1 MWYQYNLFYS
11 QLSARSTSIL
21 AQIDIRVISE
31 QLAQQGIDDT
41 GFQNTKDLIDKLI
54 SRPHGESQL
63 TKFLSTLGQFSQYKE
78 AAKDLQQ
85 EWERKEIYDSNALQ
99 QERKIKEMTDQM
111 QSIIRQVCPQANT
124 SQQFK
129 IKGTELLTC
138 MVRSVIESMQCYC
151 TLLVEWLNEEKNDT
165 KVAMYHL
172 YEIGSELDTLK
183 TTLSEQP
190 TKEKIEGIIIEP
202 LIEHV
207 QAIAE
212 IKREITLSLNLQQAS
227 TMQVILESLIKA
239 VGNLLKSQAKSH
251 QIFEELTTHLEEIKQ
266 KIEKDAAHGANVG
279 MILGA
284 FAIPLGF
291 LAYLYYSDTSIEGGS
306 LYLGGLLVGAGLRYN
321 ISSLITD
328 NMKKQGRKEGED
340 LLHKAKDAQ
349 II

>member
-41 GFQNTKDLIDKLI
+41 GSQNTKDLIDKLI

-63 TKFLSTLGQFSQYKE
+63 MKFLSTLGQFSQYKE

-99 QERKIKEMTDQM
+99 KIEEMTDQM
-111 QSIIRQVCPQANT
+111 LSIIRQVCPQANT

-129 IKGTELLTC
+129 IKGTEVLTC

-151 TLLVEWLNEEKNDT
+151 TLLVEWLNKEKNDT
-165 KVAMYHL
+165 QVAMYHL
-172 YEIGSELDTLK
+172 CEIGSELDTLK

-190 TKEKIEGIIIEP
+190 TKEKIKGLIIEP

-212 IKREITLSLNLQQAS
+212 IKQEITLSLNLQQAS
-227 TMQVILESLIKA
+227 TMQVILESLIRA
-239 VGNLLKSQAKSH
+239 VENLLSSQHKSL
-251 QIFEELTTHLEEIKQ
+251 QIHVLNELTTNLKEIKQ
-266 KIEKDAAHGANVG
+266 KIEKDAVYGANVG

-291 LAYLYYSDTSIEGGS
+291 LAYVYYNDTPIEGGF
-306 LYLGGLLVGAGLRYN
+306 LYLGGLVGAGSYMSR
-321 ISSLITD
+321 I
-328 NMKKQGRKEGED
+328 
-340 LLHKAKDAQ
+340 A
-349 II
+349 